1 MKQYLEAGKIVATH
15 GIRGEVRIEPW
26 CDSADFIADLRRFY
40 RADGSVLE
48 VESSR
53 VHKSMLLAK
62 FKGIDTVNQGDL
74 LRGVV
79 IYLNRDDVRLP
90 RGRYFVQDLLGARVE
105 DCRYRP
111 ACTVK
116 IEEIFQTA
124 ANDVYRIRDD
134 AGKDYLFPAVDAMI
148 VSTDLEAGCV
158 RVRPIKGIFDD
169 AD

>member
-26 CDSADFIADLRRFY
+26 CDSADFIAGLRRFY

-105 DCRYRP
+105 DAVTSRVYG
-111 ACTVK
+111 K

>member
-90 RGRYFVQDLLGARVE
+90 RGRYFVQDLLGAQVE
-105 DCRYRP
+105 DADTGRVYG
-111 ACTVK
+111 K

>member
-90 RGRYFVQDLLGARVE
+90 RGRYFVQDLLGAQVE
-105 DCRYRP
+105 DADTSRVYG
-111 ACTVK
+111 K